1 MRLLVMKLLMVVFLM
16 TGSFQAKATGFD
28 LRIAEDTAELFYLYK
43 SSSFGYGGSD
53 IGWSYFFNNA
63 DDNMVTASLLV
74 SANGA
79 GGKRALQFGVGVKVF
94 VADLDVPN
102 LQGGGLGI
110 GGLIRY
116 VFPSSTPVAL
126 LFEGYSVPSI
136 MGIGD
141 AEGFSEARFDIEAEV
156 SPNARAYVG
165 YRVMTFTDELSSLE
179 YDLDDAMHLGIRI
192 SF

>member
-1 MRLLVMKLLMVVFLM
+1 MRLSYSKWLLAVCLM
-16 TGSFQAKATGFD
+16 LGSLQANATGFD
-28 LRIAEDTAELFYLYK
+28 VRIGEDTAEIFYLYK

-53 IGWSYFFNNA
+53 IGWSYYFNNN
-63 DDNMVTASLLV
+63 DDIMVSASLLV

-79 GGKRALQFGVGVKVF
+79 GGKRALQFGVGVKAY
-94 VADLDVPN
+94 VADLGLANV
-102 LQGGGLGI
+102 QGGGMGI
-110 GGLIRY
+110 GGLVRY

-136 MGIGD
+136 TGFGD

-156 SPNARAYVG
+156 SPNARAYIG
-165 YRVMTFTDELSSLE
+165 YRVMTFKDELANE
-179 YDLDDAMHLGIRI
+179 FDLDDAMHLGIRI